1 MKNEFASMQKAF
13 IHHMKIISS
22 VILLCSLS
30 TVLFAQGTTRTNR
43 GDAKNT
49 ATPAASTTDTTTTAT
64 GEKEDTDAKKEKP
77 ATTGIRFL
85 CRGVDRKLIP
95 DAFYYDAKTKK
106 WSKAT
111 ISGNNPRDRYPLTS
125 SKVTLYQDTP
135 RANKPVPDAFVS
147 GDLPSGSSNR
157 ITGLISM
164 KEGKANLSFFD
175 EAKFYTGGVHFVSTV
190 PNLTVK
196 IIIGDKAPIEVT
208 QTSPLHLDFRGKPS
222 LEAIVAI
229 FYKTPNGAWTKLSSF
244 ISQSSTCD
252 AKITL
257 ISWDEKRKRPR
268 MENYTLFDERSNYN
282 LLYNNPDKDK
292 GKATP
297 ASK

>member
-1 MKNEFASMQKAF
+1 MQTDF

-22 VILLCSLS
+22 IILLCSLS
-30 TVLFAQGTTRTNR
+30 TALLAQGTARTNR
-43 GDAKNT
+43 GAAKNT
-49 ATPAASTTDTTTTAT
+49 TAPAESTTAT
-64 GEKEDTDAKKEKP
+64 GAATTAATEEKSDEVKKEKP

-135 RANKPVPDAFVS
+135 RANKPVPDTFVS
-147 GDLPSGSSNR
+147 GELPSGASNR

-175 EAKFYTGGVHFVSTV
+175 EAQFYTAGIHFVSTV

-196 IIIGDKAPIEVT
+196 VILGDKAPIEIT
-208 QTSPLHLDFRGKPS
+208 QTSPLHLDFRGKPTA
-222 LEAIVAI
+222 ETIIAI

-244 ISQSSTCD
+244 LSQSSTCD
-252 AKITL
+252 AKLTL

-268 MENYTLFDERSNYN
+268 LENYTLFDERSNYN
-282 LLYNNPDKDK
+282 KLYNDPEKDK
-292 GKATP
+292 GKAK
-297 ASK
+297 ASTSPR